1 MILVKT
7 KQDVT
12 KNRNGFVVF
21 IIYFKIEK
29 FLTYKE
35 KNMADVMFA
44 KLRVISAVSRLLL
57 GQLNFGYYLEIT
69 NKSI

>member
-12 KNRNGFVVF
+12 NYGNGFVVF

-29 FLTYKE
+29 FTTYKE
-35 KNMADVMFA
+35 KKHGRCHVCKTKSN
-44 KLRVISAVSRLLL
+44 KRCISLVARTVEFWLLFRD
-57 GQLNFGYYLEIT
+57 N
-69 NKSI
+69 

>member
-1 MILVKT
+1 MW
-7 KQDVT
+7 Q

-44 KLRVISAVSRLLL
+44 KLRVISAVSCLLL

-69 NKSI
+69 N

>member
-7 KQDVT
+7 KQDVA

-44 KLRVISAVSRLLL
+44 KLSNKRCISLVARTVEFWLLFRD
-57 GQLNFGYYLEIT
+57 N
-69 NKSI
+69 

>member
-7 KQDVT
+7 KQVVA

-29 FLTYKE
+29 FTTYKE

-44 KLRVISAVSRLLL
+44 KLRVTSAVSRLLL
-57 GQLNFGYYLEIT
+57 GQLFRDN
-69 NKSI
+69 

>member
-7 KQDVT
+7 KQDVA

-21 IIYFKIEK
+21 IIYFKIAT
-29 FLTYKE
+29 FITYKE

-57 GQLNFGYYLEIT
+57 GQLNFGYYLEIHC
-69 NKSI
+69 N

>member
-1 MILVKT
+1 MW
-7 KQDVT
+7 Q

-35 KNMADVMFA
+35 NMADVMFA

-69 NKSI
+69 N

>member
-12 KNRNGFVVF
+12 KNRKGFVVI

-29 FLTYKE
+29 FITYREK

-69 NKSI
+69 N